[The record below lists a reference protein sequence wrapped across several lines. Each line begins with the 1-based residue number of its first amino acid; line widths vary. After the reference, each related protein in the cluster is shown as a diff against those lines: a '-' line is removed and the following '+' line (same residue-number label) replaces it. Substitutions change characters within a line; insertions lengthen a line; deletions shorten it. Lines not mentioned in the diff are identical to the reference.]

1 MYILSHIIYAPIV
14 LGGALYP
21 EKALKDLPQR
31 SVWRIDLVGWSLSIE
46 VTTLSRWPTG
56 KSQPSHNIPNLLGF
70 LLVVSNDINTIPQFS
85 DADSRIRYRI
95 FQFLD
100 EMEREEKNGF
110 AVWILRKDS
119 LEIEPMIRIGKVH
132 SLFDILT
139 CRNQNLVTRLQ
150 VQLDFLRRNLT
161 YKCESPT
168 HGNYEWIIW
177 ILLFKRTANLFSPP
191 AYLHAYMK
199 MSNVRSTRSCKNFTA
214 HHSQPSQIVTLHW
227 TQDTAPTPRLK
238 IKIKRK
244 KVPAPQKSH
253 TCLYHGLSPMLIG
266 WQKITPQKLG
276 HTHYM
281 QSFACQQDCHL

>member
-1 MYILSHIIYAPIV
+1 M
-14 LGGALYP
+14 
-21 EKALKDLPQR
+21 
-31 SVWRIDLVGWSLSIE
+31 
-46 VTTLSRWPTG
+46 TTLSRWPTG

-100 EMEREEKNGF
+100 EMEREEKNSF

-168 HGNYEWIIW
+168 HGNYE
-177 ILLFKRTANLFSPP
+177 
-191 AYLHAYMK
+191 
-199 MSNVRSTRSCKNFTA
+199 
-214 HHSQPSQIVTLHW
+214 
-227 TQDTAPTPRLK
+227 
-238 IKIKRK
+238 
-244 KVPAPQKSH
+244 
-253 TCLYHGLSPMLIG
+253 
-266 WQKITPQKLG
+266 
-276 HTHYM
+276 
-281 QSFACQQDCHL
+281 